1 MLEPRII
8 FQNFNKEFLRASKDG
23 NKYIVVVT
31 ALENAIL
38 ETGTPHYQQSKIY
51 LTKLWIGDQIF
62 LIHYAKLPLTLC
74 GDFVVK

>member
-1 MLEPRII
+1 MSFWEQTNR
-8 FQNFNKEFLRASKDG
+8 

-38 ETGTPHYQQSKIY
+38 QTGTPNYQPAKIY
-51 LTKLWIGDQIF
+51 LTELWIGDQIF
-62 LIHYAKLPLTLC
+62 LIPYAKFPLTLC

>member
-1 MLEPRII
+1 ME
-8 FQNFNKEFLRASKDG
+8 
-23 NKYIVVVT
+23 YIVVVT

-38 ETGTPHYQQSKIY
+38 DTGTHQQSKIY

-62 LIHYAKLPLTLC
+62 LIPYAKLPLTLC